1 MFCKN
6 CGHEISDDAKFCS
19 NCGTKVEVEE
29 EIVEPI
35 EVVDKTQAKEWYYVE
50 NNDSKGAF
58 TLEEMKE
65 LIESNKITGSTLVW
79 KASLKDWQKLA
90 DSELNEFMHVDEEKN
105 WYYVENNDSKGP
117 YSQDE
122 MKEFM
127 ESGILSGNSFVWK
140 TGMQD

>member
-35 EVVDKTQAKEWYYVE
+35 EVVDKTQDKEWYYVE

-79 KASLKDWQKLA
+79 KASLKDWQKLE
-90 DSELNEFMHVDEEKN
+90 DSELNQFMRVDEEKN
-105 WYYVENNDSKGP
+105 
-117 YSQDE
+117 
-122 MKEFM
+122 
-127 ESGILSGNSFVWK
+127 
-140 TGMQD
+140 

>member
-29 EIVEPI
+29 EIVVPV
-35 EVVDKTQAKEWYYVE
+35 EVVDKTEETVVEEQSKVEINNEETVESTLAKEWYYVE

-79 KASLKDWQKLA
+79 KASLKD
-90 DSELNEFMHVDEEKN
+90 
-105 WYYVENNDSKGP
+105 
-117 YSQDE
+117 
-122 MKEFM
+122 
-127 ESGILSGNSFVWK
+127 
-140 TGMQD
+140 